1 MKMLEMGGGG
11 GGYFPFEKGNFLFLL
26 LTASILFVCLFV
38 SSSS

>member
-1 MKMLEMGGGG
+1 MKMLEMG
-11 GGYFPFEKGNFLFLL
+11 GGYFPFEKGNFLLL